1 MPTEGELI
9 ANRLAKREQLLARG
23 GGYPARA
30 HRTHSCREALA
41 LFESSEAGTG
51 AAGSGA
57 EPHAAVSGRVT
68 GQRLLGRAAFLDLR
82 DGSGGIQLHLR
93 SDQLPE
99 GEFALLELLDVGDFV
114 EAEGGLFR
122 TRSGEVTLAVERW
135 RILVKALRPLPEKWA
150 GLTDPET
157 RYRERHLDLV
167 ANERSREVARLSAA
181 TVSTVRRFFEDRDFL
196 EVATPVLQEQ
206 AGGAAARPFRTYH
219 NALDRELFLRI
230 SIELHLKRLLV
241 GGFDR
246 VFEIGRVFRNEGLSH
261 RHNPEFLLLESYE
274 AYADYEDVARMVEEL
289 VRHVARAVRGTLELP
304 HGDLVVDLA
313 SPWTRTTY
321 RKALCKHA
329 GIDYRDYPDRDALAA
344 AAAERG
350 VPVAPAASWASVL
363 DALMQRLVEPQLV
376 QPTFVFDY
384 PTDLSP
390 LAKAREDDPAVV
402 ERFELFI
409 LGYEF
414 ANAYSEL
421 NDPVEQRARMEAQA
435 KKRASGDDEVEVADE
450 AFLEALESGMPPA
463 GGLGM
468 GLERLMMLM
477 TGEHSI
483 REVVLFPAL
492 RERGGDIPRGSDG
505 AP

>member
-1 MPTEGELI
+1 MPTEGELV

-23 GGYPARA
+23 DGYPARTR
-30 HRTHSCREALA
+30 RTHSCRAA
-41 LFESSEAGTG
+41 VMLFESTESKSDEAGS
-51 AAGSGA
+51 ASA
-57 EPHAAVSGRVT
+57 PHAAVGGRVT
-68 GQRLLGRAAFLDLR
+68 GQRVLGRAAFLDLR
-82 DGSGGIQLHLR
+82 DGSGSIQLHLR
-93 SDQLPE
+93 RDLLPE
-99 GEFALLELLDVGDFV
+99 DAYNLLDLLDVGDFV
-114 EAEGGLFR
+114 EAEGTLFR
-122 TRSGEVTLAVERW
+122 TRSGEVTLAAERW

-150 GLTDPET
+150 GLNDPET

-167 ANERSREVARLSAA
+167 ANDRSREVARISAA
-181 TVSTVRRFFEDRDFL
+181 TVSTVRRFFEERNFL
-196 EVATPVLQEQ
+196 EVATPVLLEN

-219 NALDRELFLRI
+219 NALERDLVLRI
-230 SIELHLKRLLV
+230 STELHLKRLLV

-289 VRHVARAVRGTLELP
+289 VRYVAMETRGTLEIP

-313 SPWTRTTY
+313 SPWARTTY
-321 RKALCKHA
+321 REALRAYA
-329 GIDYRDYPDRDALAA
+329 GIDYREYPSRDALAL

-350 VPVAPAASWASVL
+350 VPVDPAASWPSVV
-363 DALMQRLVEPQLV
+363 DAIMQRLVEPRFV

-384 PTDLSP
+384 PTELSP
-390 LAKAREDDPAVV
+390 LAKAREDDPEVV

-421 NDPVEQRARMEAQA
+421 NDPVEQRKRMEAQA
-435 KKRASGDDEVEVADE
+435 LKRAAGDEEVEVADE

-477 TGEHSI
+477 TGERSI
-483 REVVLFPAL
+483 REVLLFPAL
-492 RERGGDIPRGSDG
+492 RARGGSRGRSVT
-505 AP
+505 PP